1 MGTVPSGSRTRPG
14 PRSSPFPCA
23 QQEALMGLE
32 PPPGRLGSG
41 CIGRQ
46 SRQVNCQSSHLPGL
60 WIHLQPAQAAI
71 PVPAPAP
78 LVHWCPPPSSAAD
91 HYLAEASAAPGRVMG
106 SFSHVFPAPEESG
119 WLPGVQDALCPV
131 PQSLASTRLSAR
143 WTPAGHGTVARP
155 SPMRMVA
162 WVRGTAAS
170 RPGIPASGWGRR

>member
-1 MGTVPSGSRTRPG
+1 MIHQATLSLSAPPRAVQGPTGWRPSPTVGTVPSWSRTRPG
-14 PRSSPFPCA
+14 PRSSPFPGA

-60 WIHLQPAQAAI
+60 WIHLQPTQAAI

-91 HYLAEASAAPGRVMG
+91 HYLAEASAAPGRVRSSTMG
-106 SFSHVFPAPEESG
+106 RTLQGGLPLGSRSSGAGSPNRPPMTRISSGVPAE
-119 WLPGVQDALCPV
+119 V
-131 PQSLASTRLSAR
+131 
-143 WTPAGHGTVARP
+143 
-155 SPMRMVA
+155 
-162 WVRGTAAS
+162 
-170 RPGIPASGWGRR
+170 